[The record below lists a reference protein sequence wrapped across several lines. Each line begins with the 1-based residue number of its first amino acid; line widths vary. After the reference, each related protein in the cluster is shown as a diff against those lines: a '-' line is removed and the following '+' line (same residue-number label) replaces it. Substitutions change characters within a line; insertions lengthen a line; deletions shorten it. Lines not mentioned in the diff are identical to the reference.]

1 MARLAR
7 VSSDECFGC
16 LSCVAA
22 CPVPRAL
29 RVETPAPWRRAVR
42 PAAFAAL
49 VVGLFVGGVLLA
61 RATGHWRNAITD
73 DEYARRIRT
82 IDSPAYAH
90 DKGRVPTREEWE
102 AAEAG
107 ARPRHGRS
115 ATIPPGRPSAPL
127 GAARRTERRREP
139 WRASSSWARS
149 RRTTSSRCA
158 SRSRRAA
165 TSTRR
170 ARKLRLGGGGANTA
184 IPLRHAGHDVVLVA
198 PVGADAVAEW
208 LLAKLQEAGIDVSAV
223 SRVPGDS
230 TRSLVLVDPGGE
242 RTIVN
247 LHRCRE
253 DGPPQRLAS
262 LEADAVYVRSRDLDV
277 TALLAEAAARSLV
290 VAHVPPLEA
299 GSRPAHVLVGSES
312 DLPPAFLADPWAA
325 GREIAGLALRLVV
338 VTRGER
344 GAEAFGAAEHES
356 VSAPRVTVVDSTAAG
371 DVFAAGLVHALV
383 EGRSTRAALE
393 TAVAWGAAA
402 VACPGVP
409 SRETIQGL
417 L

>member
-1 MARLAR
+1 LAR
-7 VSSDECFGC
+7 IV
-16 LSCVAA
+16 
-22 CPVPRAL
+22 
-29 RVETPAPWRRAVR
+29 
-42 PAAFAAL
+42 
-49 VVGLFVGGVLLA
+49 VVGSVA
-61 RATGHWRNAITD
+61 QD
-73 DEYARRIRT
+73 DVVNLCQPLSAGCHLDAAGRR
-82 IDSPAYAH
+82 
-90 DKGRVPTREEWE
+90 
-102 AAEAG
+102 
-107 ARPRHGRS
+107 
-115 ATIPPGRPSAPL
+115 
-127 GAARRTERRREP
+127 
-139 WRASSSWARS
+139 
-149 RRTTSSRCA
+149 
-158 SRSRRAA
+158 
-165 TSTRR
+165 
-170 ARKLRLGGGGANTA
+170 LRLGGGGANTA

-208 LLAKLQEAGIDVSAV
+208 LLAKLQAAGIDISAV
-223 SRVPGDS
+223 SRLPGDS
-230 TRSLVLVDPGGE
+230 TRSLVFVDPGGE

-253 DGPPQRLAS
+253 TGPPERLAA
-262 LEADAVYVRSRDLDV
+262 LEADVVYVRSRDLDV

-344 GAEAFGAAEHES
+344 GAEAFGAAEHAS
-356 VSAPRVTVVDSTAAG
+356 VSAPHVTVVDSTAAG

-383 EGRSTRAALE
+383 EGRTTRAALE

-409 SRETIQGL
+409 GRETIQGL